1 MANFK
6 LSDDTM
12 QALSEQDIV
21 VLESVYAH
29 RCLDERLAHQY
40 IYASTAKR
48 QGFSHDRLMELVR
61 LRLLE
66 PVAYGKE
73 HPALFLSTLGIE
85 ALRHLS
91 ESKGQAPVG
100 GDLKTAYELKMKP
113 QSINHQM
120 SLNAFA
126 MEFEHRIKGKARY
139 QYLDA
144 KFMPHC
150 SDTMAPDG
158 MLVLSD
164 RLILLEQDMGSE
176 RASHLSLKWNNYRSF
191 LSNPGEFYR
200 DKQITM
206 LFILDGVRVV
216 TKRRATVCSTLY
228 KMLLDRIDGR
238 FEVFADTPQALQEVL
253 TQMLNTHICPEEKT
267 RAMGALRALHGL
279 SVSEAAFSPYLNM
292 AYDGYVRKLN
302 PQRKV
307 AVQNGRAQ
315 EFLLDFWM
323 DGRLSVL
330 HKIAYHSRYSLQFS
344 SKMRRGIAYLVIVPD
359 EKWLGGVIRQ
369 NAIRSAKDVFFTTV
383 ERLEKKALPEALFQ
397 IDEAGCLYHF
407 DSFSLG
413 VPVFERRLM

>member
-6 LSDDTM
+6 INDDTLHV
-12 QALSEQDIV
+12 LSEQDIA

-66 PVAYGKE
+66 PIAYGKE
-73 HPALFLSTLGIE
+73 QPALFLTTLGIE
-85 ALRHLS
+85 ALRRMS
-91 ESKGQAPVG
+91 ETVIQVS
-100 GDLKTAYELKMKP
+100 GDEEIKTAYELKMKP
-113 QSINHQM
+113 QNINHQM
-120 SLNAFA
+120 CLNAFA
-126 MEFEHRIKGKARY
+126 MEFEHRMKGKVDY

-150 SDTMAPDG
+150 SDTMAADG
-158 MLVLSD
+158 LLVLSD

-206 LFILDGVRVV
+206 LFILDGVKVA
-216 TKRRATVCSTLY
+216 TKRRATVYSTLS
-228 KMLLDRIDGR
+228 KMLLDKIDGR
-238 FEVFADTPQALQEVL
+238 FDVFADIPSVLQKVL
-253 TQMLNTHICPEEKT
+253 AQMTDSHLYPGETT
-267 RAMGALRALHGL
+267 RAMSALRALHGF
-279 SVSEAAFSPYLNM
+279 SASDAAFSPYLAT
-292 AYDGYVRKLN
+292 AYDGYIRKLS

-307 AVQNGRAQ
+307 AVQNGRPQ

-330 HKIAYHSRYSLQFS
+330 HKIAYHNRYSLQFAS
-344 SKMRRGIAYLVIVPD
+344 RMQRGIAYLVIVPA
-359 EKWLGGVIRQ
+359 EKWLGSIIRQ
-369 NAIRSAKDVFFTTV
+369 NAIRCAKDVFFTTV
-383 ERLEKKALPEALFQ
+383 ERLEKKALPEALLQ

-407 DSFSLG
+407 DDFSLG
-413 VPVFERRLM
+413 VPVFERRLV